1 MIGLLLFIIAYVAGI
16 IFLPIGF
23 IFGAFTFTNDYK
35 KIAISIDQLG
45 NVILAPI
52 MNLIF
57 IKKDGFKFG
66 EPDMTISMV
75 LGVNKQRKK
84 LTYLGIFVALFLNKI
99 EKDHVE
105 KAIEAD
111 KNELDQEENR

>member
-1 MIGLLLFIIAYVAGI
+1 MINLLLFIIAYVAGI
-16 IFLPIGF
+16 ILLPIGF

-45 NVILAPI
+45 CVILAPI

-75 LGVNKQRKK
+75 LGVNKERKTLK
-84 LTYLGIFVALFLNKI
+84 NLGTFVASFLNKA
-99 EKDHVE
+99 EKNHVE
-105 KAIEAD
+105 KAVEAD
-111 KNELDQEENR
+111 LNELDQEENR

>member
-16 IFLPIGF
+16 ILLPIGF
-23 IFGAFTFTNDYK
+23 LFGAFTFTNDYK

-45 NVILAPI
+45 NVLLAPI

-75 LGVNKQRKK
+75 LGVNKNQNTLKF
-84 LTYLGIFVALFLNKI
+84 LGKFVAGFLNKVD
-99 EKDHVE
+99 KDHVE

-111 KNELDQEENR
+111 LHELDQEENR

>member
-16 IFLPIGF
+16 VLLPIGF
-23 IFGAFTFTNDYK
+23 LFGAFTFTNDYK

-45 NVILAPI
+45 CVILAPI
-52 MNLIF
+52 LNIIF

-66 EPDMTISMV
+66 EPDHTISMV
-75 LGVNKQRKK
+75 LGVNKKRNTLKF
-84 LTYLGIFVALFLNKI
+84 LDIFAADCLNKV

-111 KNELDQEENR
+111 LHELDQEENR